1 LYEDNVMN
9 AVVALAVPHT
19 LPLAR
24 LMHIAPDRRYRCD
37 DALSIG
43 SVECEVAEVQI
54 VCAPARLR
62 ARRLVAGEHPLL
74 LEHNLPSQPSVPD
87 GTNIT

>member
-1 LYEDNVMN
+1 MYEDNVMN

-54 VCAPARLR
+54 VCAPARATTGGGRTPFAFR
-62 ARRLVAGEHPLL
+62 A
-74 LEHNLPSQPSVPD
+74 
-87 GTNIT
+87 

>member
-1 LYEDNVMN
+1 MN

-54 VCAPARLR
+54 VCAPARATTGGGR
-62 ARRLVAGEHPLL
+62 TPFAFGA
-74 LEHNLPSQPSVPD
+74 
-87 GTNIT
+87 